1 MGVVWLA
8 ERSDGLVK
16 RPVALKLPHHV
27 WQRAGLP
34 ERMAREREI
43 LAALTHPNIARL
55 YDAGVT
61 AEHRPFLAIEYVEG
75 HPIDTYCRDRRLD
88 TGARVRLFV
97 QVANAVAYAHAKLVV
112 HRDLKPAN
120 ILVAA
125 DGQVRLLDFGIAK
138 LLDQQQAEETAL
150 TELTGRPLTLDYA
163 SPEQIRGE
171 PLTIGSDVYSLG
183 VVLYELLSGAR
194 PYKLKRDSRGALE
207 DAILEADPP
216 LPSAAAE
223 PGSRRS
229 LRGDLDTIVL
239 KALRKRPEE
248 RYATVHALVD
258 DLERYLE
265 GRPVLARSDGLWYRV
280 RKFTARNAIAVG
292 AAGAVLAAVVV
303 GASAAAW
310 QARVAV
316 AEKRRAEQVKELI
329 ASVFR
334 EADPTQVRGRI
345 LSAADL
351 LRQAERRVHD
361 RPDVSPA
368 TQLELLAIVGES
380 LFGLQENADAARVVE
395 QALKL
400 QESSQIDDDLLQA
413 RLRLVLSQAY
423 ELLGRNEEAKRE
435 LTRSFA
441 ALRTSKIPLA
451 GCSSRRRCS
460 SRHSRSCC
468 QRYADAERAAR
479 AAIDIASSMLGPSS
493 SELATALQQL
503 SHVYTLDPAARAGGR
518 TSPALVHDLPR
529 PACARPGPPE
539 GDGVGALLRSGAQR
553 GRRFRGRI
561 RDLRRRLDES
571 LRGVR

>member
-1 MGVVWLA
+1 MVGDYLFDSTLNGVLRSAQIATDLLRAHVPSSLTLASFPATCQGTGGAQCGGGNSTRPRLAQLNQLLDTALDQPASERGRWMDQLGPEHAALKPRLQVLLSDATDREDRPPFGTLPKFDADLADFPDAPSGGDQPGDTIGNYRLLRELGRGGMGVVWLA
-8 ERSDGLVK
+8 ERRDGLVK
-16 RPVALKLPHHV
+16 RPVALKLPHQV
-27 WQRAGLP
+27 WQRAGLA

-43 LAALTHPNIARL
+43 LATLTHPNIARL
-55 YDAGVT
+55 YDAGLT

-75 HPIDTYCRDRRLD
+75 QAIDTYCRDRRLD
-88 TGARVRLFV
+88 SGARVRLFV

-120 ILVAA
+120 ILVDA

-138 LLDQQQAEETAL
+138 LLDQHQARETAL
-150 TELTGRPLTLDYA
+150 TELSGRPLTLDYA

-216 LPSAAAE
+216 LPSAVAE

-239 KALRKRPEE
+239 KALRKRPED
-248 RYATVHALVD
+248 RYVTVHALVD

-303 GASAAAW
+303 GASVAAW
-310 QARVAV
+310 QARVAL

-351 LRQAERRVHD
+351 LRQAERRCTI
-361 RPDVSPA
+361 A
-368 TQLELLAIVGES
+368 
-380 LFGLQENADAARVVE
+380 
-395 QALKL
+395 
-400 QESSQIDDDLLQA
+400 
-413 RLRLVLSQAY
+413 
-423 ELLGRNEEAKRE
+423 
-435 LTRSFA
+435 
-441 ALRTSKIPLA
+441 RTSARRRSWSSWRLSGRA
-451 GCSSRRRCS
+451 CSGCRRTRMRRGWSSR
-460 SRHSRSCC
+460 
-468 QRYADAERAAR
+468 
-479 AAIDIASSMLGPSS
+479 P
-493 SELATALQQL
+493 
-503 SHVYTLDPAARAGGR
+503 
-518 TSPALVHDLPR
+518 
-529 PACARPGPPE
+529 
-539 GDGVGALLRSGAQR
+539 
-553 GRRFRGRI
+553 
-561 RDLRRRLDES
+561 
-571 LRGVR
+571 